1 MIRHDHRAFKRQ
13 RRIGRRDILYCLI
26 DHFSVGRQFN
36 VLRAINDRPYIF
48 PKTIL
53 LFQRTYCNK
62 ICTAGTIVII
72 FQTIS
77 FSLGKFFFIIHL
89 HHPYHYNTYRQ
100 RNKFSADIF
109 VSVIS
114 PLRMQREGQS
124 FFYAVYGSVTYF
136 ENPFEALCEPSDRT
150 QSASTSGRR
159 STKASPSLRG
169 IQNRAVD
176 RASP

>member
-1 MIRHDHRAFKRQ
+1 MIRHDHIAFKRQ

-36 VLRAINDRPYIF
+36 VLRAINDRPYIS
-48 PKTIL
+48 PKIIL
-53 LFQRTYCNK
+53 AFQRTYCNK

-100 RNKFSADIF
+100 KKTSVFSADSMCPQILRLEQQRKRAALF
-109 VSVIS
+109 LGQNIVSIKRVLPAGEYS
-114 PLRMQREGQS
+114 Q
-124 FFYAVYGSVTYF
+124 
-136 ENPFEALCEPSDRT
+136 
-150 QSASTSGRR
+150 
-159 STKASPSLRG
+159 
-169 IQNRAVD
+169 
-176 RASP
+176 

>member
-1 MIRHDHRAFKRQ
+1 MIRHDHIAFKRQ

-48 PKTIL
+48 LKTIL

-89 HHPYHYNTYRQ
+89 HHPYHYNTNRQ
-100 RNKFSADIF
+100 RKQVLRRFF
-109 VSVIS
+109 VPVFS
-114 PLRMQREGQS
+114 PLRMQTETVALL
-124 FFYAVYGSVTYF
+124 FFYAFT
-136 ENPFEALCEPSDRT
+136 
-150 QSASTSGRR
+150 ASLLGQRR
-159 STKASPSLRG
+159 SYLRFSLPFWG
-169 IQNRAVD
+169 KH
-176 RASP
+176 

>member
-1 MIRHDHRAFKRQ
+1 MIRHDHIAFKRQ

-48 PKTIL
+48 PKIIL
-53 LFQRTYCNK
+53 FFQRTYCNK

-89 HHPYHYNTYRQ
+89 HHPYHYNTCRQ
-100 RNKFSADIF
+100 RKQVLCRHF
-109 VSVIS
+109 VHANS
-114 PLRMQREGQS
+114 PLRVSRQAVRE
-124 FFYAVYGSVTYF
+124 FFITFPKTYARIPAGSPTWDSRR
-136 ENPFEALCEPSDRT
+136 PPRGCPPPRS
-150 QSASTSGRR
+150 RR
-159 STKASPSLRG
+159 SP
-169 IQNRAVD
+169 
-176 RASP
+176 

>member
-1 MIRHDHRAFKRQ
+1 MIRHDHIAFKRQ

-48 PKTIL
+48 PKIIL
-53 LFQRTYCNK
+53 PFQRTYCNK

-89 HHPYHYNTYRQ
+89 HHPYHYNTRRQ
-100 RNKFSADIF
+100 RTCFLCRHF
-109 VSVIS
+109 VHANF
-114 PLRMQREGQS
+114 PLRVSRQCDAPFCYLFS
-124 FFYAVYGSVTYF
+124 LVLSVTV
-136 ENPFEALCEPSDRT
+136 L
-150 QSASTSGRR
+150 
-159 STKASPSLRG
+159 TKPTMF
-169 IQNRAVD
+169 
-176 RASP
+176 